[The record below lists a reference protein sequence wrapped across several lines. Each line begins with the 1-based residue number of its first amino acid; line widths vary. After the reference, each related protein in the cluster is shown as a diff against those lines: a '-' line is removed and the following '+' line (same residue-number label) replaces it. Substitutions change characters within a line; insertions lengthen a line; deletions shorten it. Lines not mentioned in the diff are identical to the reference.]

1 MVLYNE
7 LFTFIKV
14 FESNSYSVT
23 AKLLGISQ
31 PSIRRQIQSLEESF
45 NRKLVRST
53 ANSIEITEFGNKVY
67 SYFKNKD
74 KEIESIINVLMK
86 ESQEVEGEL
95 RVTLPINLSTKLITP
110 YLPEFLQKYPGLK
123 LKLNLRQT
131 EPNLYNTGFDIAI
144 SLSFP
149 TQDSLIVKSLF
160 NTKIRLYAT
169 KEYIQKYGAPKDLED
184 INRGRVISYLDIHD
198 PKEASPISFYNKSTG
213 ETVITEN
220 NCVVALNNVTNGMIL
235 LRTGEFIMGLEEYEF
250 FLGTNQDLIPIL
262 PDYEFIKQ
270 KYYLITPS
278 KYKSS
283 KVQVFC
289 NFIDECIQRYE
300 DDRKKRISGLQ
311 N

>member
-14 FESNSYSVT
+14 LESNSYSVT

-67 SYFKNKD
+67 NY
-74 KEIESIINVLMK
+74 
-86 ESQEVEGEL
+86 
-95 RVTLPINLSTKLITP
+95 LITP

-184 INRGRVISYLDIHD
+184 INRSRVISYLDIHD

-213 ETVITEN
+213 ETVITET

-235 LRTGEFIMGLEEYEF
+235 LRTGELIMGLEEYEF

-262 PDYEFIKQ
+262 PNYEFIKQ
-270 KYYLITPS
+270 KHYLITPS

>member
-300 DDRKKRISGLQ
+300 DDRKKRISALQ

>member
-184 INRGRVISYLDIHD
+184 INRSRVISYLDIHD

-278 KYKSS
+278 RYKSS